1 MLNLQRL
8 FHGLEK
14 IVIPGILLGVAI
26 VLVLVDRIFDY
37 HISGTL
43 FFTGLFCICFSI
55 IIYTIKSDTD
65 SGFPGILCTSFYMIF
80 FYLSVYYRFI
90 PAWTMKTVWGI
101 ILFILLNFG
110 FATASFIA
118 YYIVNFAE
126 EIFKSNDGI
135 LIIVILEKIF
145 GIILII
151 ATVLLLY
158 TLAKFLLSLGF
169 KDNYRSVII
178 EGSPRIMILIMNFL
192 IGT

>member
-1 MLNLQRL
+1 MKMGGDN
-8 FHGLEK
+8 EK
-14 IVIPGILLGVAI
+14 NFYRKDSNTRNTFRCCNSSCF
-26 VLVLVDRIFDY
+26 LVDRIFDY

-158 TLAKFLLSLGF
+158 TLAKFF
-169 KDNYRSVII
+169 TFV
-178 EGSPRIMILIMNFL
+178 RI
-192 IGT
+192 

>member
-1 MLNLQRL
+1 
-8 FHGLEK
+8 
-14 IVIPGILLGVAI
+14 
-26 VLVLVDRIFDY
+26 
-37 HISGTL
+37 
-43 FFTGLFCICFSI
+43 
-55 IIYTIKSDTD
+55 
-65 SGFPGILCTSFYMIF
+65 MIF

>member
-1 MLNLQRL
+1 MKRIST
-8 FHGLEK
+8 EK

-65 SGFPGILCTSFYMIF
+65 SGFPGIMCTSFYMIF

>member
-1 MLNLQRL
+1 M
-8 FHGLEK
+8 
-14 IVIPGILLGVAI
+14 
-26 VLVLVDRIFDY
+26 
-37 HISGTL
+37 
-43 FFTGLFCICFSI
+43 
-55 IIYTIKSDTD
+55 
-65 SGFPGILCTSFYMIF
+65 CTSFYMIF